1 MAKKQTELPSALPAS
16 SLPSP
21 RSRREEL
28 LDALLANTVDP
39 IHIRVLKAYKAG
51 GSVEAAE
58 QEFATIIEEILQ

>member
-1 MAKKQTELPSALPAS
+1 MAKKQAEKSATSNGS

-28 LDALLANTVDP
+28 LDALLANTLDP
-39 IHIRVLKAYKAG
+39 IHTRVLKAYKAG

-58 QEFATIIEEILQ
+58 LEFATIIEEILK

>member
-1 MAKKQTELPSALPAS
+1 MAKKQTEGPAASHGS

-28 LDALLANTVDP
+28 LDALLANAVDP
-39 IHIRVLKAYKAG
+39 IHTRVLKAYKAG

-58 QEFATIIEEILQ
+58 QEFATIIEEILT